1 MKNEVDY
8 SFAKKLMMEKELEE
22 YWNREEKA
30 MQDKALSSQRKEEI
44 TEQDIKECAVM
55 LLIVVL
61 LITVSSAL
69 GLWR

>member
-1 MKNEVDY
+1 MKKEVDY